1 MKTKDTR
8 KESKKLPTKT
18 AKEKKL
24 GITAEGGSVEI
35 LKLLVKTCQ

>member
-24 GITAEGGSVEI
+24 A
-35 LKLLVKTCQ
+35 KLEKKKKSE